1 MGGTKGQKKRRWSE
15 DEKRSIC
22 EQTLTPGISVAQV
35 ARRYSMNANL
45 IFTWLRDARFAPDR
59 DTTVATG
66 DTSDF
71 LPIEIEGTTRSSEM
85 PDTPISPRPPERG
98 AVIPA
103 HRVDITL
110 SDGRRILVEGPTALS
125 SVLGLV
131 QGLTA

>member
-1 MGGTKGQKKRRWSE
+1 MGGTKGQKKRRWSD

-22 EQTLTPGISVAQV
+22 EQTLAPGISVAQV

-45 IFTWLRDARFAPDR
+45 IFTWLRDARFAPDKNTTIATA
-59 DTTVATG
+59 DTA
-66 DTSDF
+66 DF
-71 LPIEIEGTTRSSEM
+71 LPIEIEDTAWSSEM
-85 PDTPISPRPPERG
+85 PDRPISPRPPETG
-98 AVIPA
+98 AVISA
-103 HRVDITL
+103 QRVDITL